1 LGEEYRSFSSSLC
14 STYEQLARKFVKY
27 VTLTY
32 VFWFG
37 DAIVYSCEMRYPKVP
52 NSAKCKTTHG
62 PLVAPGSASSIVQVS
77 VENATILCILTRVC
91 GKSYI
96 KLSVKNKTKRK
107 WKRKIERS
115 LQ

>member
-1 LGEEYRSFSSSLC
+1 MTKTHEP
-14 STYEQLARKFVKY
+14 LARKFVKY

-32 VFWFG
+32 VFWFE
-37 DAIVYSCEMRYPKVP
+37 DTIVYPCERRYPKVP
-52 NSAKCKTTHG
+52 NSSKCKTTHG
-62 PLVAPGSASSIVQVS
+62 PLVAPGTASSILQVS
-77 VENATILCILTRVC
+77 VENSAILCILTRVC